1 MAETLVQLVTDA
13 LARRAQAAHQLVE
26 LLHPVVEARVA
37 RVLWRTKH
45 STSRNVRQEVED
57 LTQDVFAFLFE
68 EDGKAL
74 RAWDPDRGLSLQNFV
89 GLLAERHAVS
99 VLRSGRRT
107 PFKDLTAL
115 DNRDDIQNTE
125 AADPEPAA
133 LSRDL
138 LAVLLDRLR
147 LALTPLGMHLFQ
159 LLYVEERAPEEV
171 AEAAKMS
178 LDAVYAW
185 RSRLRKIVA
194 TLAAELS
201 RTPAPNTIERV
212 GTR

>member
-1 MAETLVQLVTDA
+1 MTESLVELVADA
-13 LARRAQAAHQLVE
+13 LARRAQAAHKLVG

-37 RVLWRTKH
+37 RVLWRTRQ
-45 STSRNVRQEVED
+45 SSSRNVRQEVED
-57 LTQDVFAFLFE
+57 MTQDVFAFLFE
-68 EDGKAL
+68 EEGKAL
-74 RAWDPDRGLSLQNFV
+74 RAWDPERGLSLQNFV

-99 VLRSGRRT
+99 MLRSGRRT

-115 DNRDDIQNTE
+115 DNRDE
-125 AADPEPAA
+125 LRGEVSDPEPAA
-133 LSRDL
+133 VSRDL

-147 LALTPLGMHLFQ
+147 LALTPLGMNLFQ

-171 AEAAKMS
+171 AASARMS

-194 TLAAELS
+194 TLADELS
-201 RTPAPNTIERV
+201 HTPLPNTIKRV
-212 GTR
+212 GA

>member
-1 MAETLVQLVTDA
+1 MSGSLVELVGEA
-13 LARRAQAAHQLVE
+13 LARRPQAAQQLVE

-37 RVLWRTKH
+37 RVLWRTRQ
-45 STSRNVRQEVED
+45 SSSRNVRQEVED
-57 LTQDVFAFLFE
+57 MTQDVFAFLFE
-68 EDGKAL
+68 EGGKAL
-74 RAWDPDRGLSLQNFV
+74 RAWDPERGLSLQNFV

-115 DNRDDIQNTE
+115 DTRDDIQAEMN
-125 AADPEPAA
+125 DPEPAT

-159 LLYVEERAPEEV
+159 LLYVEERSPEEV
-171 AEAAKMS
+171 AAAATMS

-194 TLAAELS
+194 TLATELS
-201 RTPAPNTIERV
+201 RTPLPNTIKRV
-212 GTR
+212 GA

>member
-1 MAETLVQLVTDA
+1 MSASLVELVGEA
-13 LARRAQAAHQLVE
+13 LARRPQAAHQLVE

-37 RVLWRTKH
+37 RVLWRTRQ
-45 STSRNVRQEVED
+45 SSSRNVRQEVED
-57 LTQDVFAFLFE
+57 MTQDVFAFLFE
-68 EDGKAL
+68 EGGKAL
-74 RAWDPDRGLSLQNFV
+74 RAWAPDRGLSLQNFV

-99 VLRSGRRT
+99 ALRSGRRT
-107 PFKDLTAL
+107 PFRDLTAL
-115 DNRDDIQNTE
+115 DNRDDIQAEMN
-125 AADPEPAA
+125 DPEPAT

-159 LLYVEERAPEEV
+159 LLYVEERTPEEV

-201 RTPAPNTIERV
+201 RTPLPNTIKRV
-212 GTR
+212 GA

>member
-1 MAETLVQLVTDA
+1 MSGSLVELVGDA
-13 LARRAQAAHQLVE
+13 LARRPQAADQLVG

-37 RVLWRTKH
+37 RVLWRTRQ
-45 STSRNVRQEVED
+45 SSSRNVRQEVED
-57 LTQDVFAFLFE
+57 MTQDVFAFLFE
-68 EDGKAL
+68 EGGKAL
-74 RAWDPDRGLSLQNFV
+74 RAWDPERGLSLQNFV

-115 DNRDDIQNTE
+115 DNRDDIQAEMN
-125 AADPEPAA
+125 DPEPAT

-159 LLYVEERAPEEV
+159 LLYVEERSPEEV
-171 AEAAKMS
+171 AAAAKMS

-194 TLAAELS
+194 ALAAELS
-201 RTPAPNTIERV
+201 RTPLPNTIKRV
-212 GTR
+212 GA